1 MQSALTWDSLMYSHF
16 HSCSIMPSTLS
27 WLMSA
32 AIAAVS
38 SRSRRV
44 EEEDC
49 LRPIARGARP
59 EQSGRGARG
68 DMLQRNRLRRVGGA
82 RDVSRP
88 GQRVGLR
95 LTTSLALSEQVS
107 MTDDRLESQTTAE
120 L

>member
-1 MQSALTWDSLMYSHF
+1 MQSAFTWDSLMYSHF

-38 SRSRRV
+38 SRGRRV

-49 LRPIARGARP
+49 LRPITRGAVP

-68 DMLQRNRLRRVGGA
+68 DVLQRNRLR
-82 RDVSRP
+82 
-88 GQRVGLR
+88 
-95 LTTSLALSEQVS
+95 
-107 MTDDRLESQTTAE
+107 
-120 L
+120 

>member
-1 MQSALTWDSLMYSHF
+1 MQSAFTWDSLMYSHF

-38 SRSRRV
+38 SRGRRV

-49 LRPIARGARP
+49 LRPITRGAVP

-68 DMLQRNRLRRVGGA
+68 DVLHSAIGCAESAASEMCCGRGNA
-82 RDVSRP
+82 RPCPDHCVP
-88 GQRVGLR
+88 TGVW
-95 LTTSLALSEQVS
+95 V
-107 MTDDRLESQTTAE
+107 
-120 L
+120 